1 MVDPSG
7 DRNFD
12 ATIFRDSLRQQKIA
26 ARLAMTAADHARAS
40 ASIEQRL
47 TTLLTARPPASI
59 AFCWPLRKEFDC
71 RRLVGDLLDA
81 GWDACQPVVVAPAMP
96 MVFRAWRPNSPM
108 TTDRHGIPVP
118 NTRTVAAPGIILL
131 PLVAFDE
138 SGYRLGYGGGYFDR
152 TLASLTPRPIG
163 IGVGFELARIDTVRP
178 TAYDIPLD
186 VIVTE
191 TELRDISA
199 AVSARVLDPGR
210 PPTG

>member
-1 MVDPSG
+1 
-7 DRNFD
+7 
-12 ATIFRDSLRQQKIA
+12 
-26 ARLAMTAADHARAS
+26 
-40 ASIEQRL
+40 
-47 TTLLTARPPASI
+47 
-59 AFCWPLRKEFDC
+59 
-71 RRLVGDLLDA
+71 
-81 GWDACQPVVVAPAMP
+81 
-96 MVFRAWRPNSPM
+96 M
-108 TTDRHGIPVP
+108 TTDRHGIPIP
-118 NTRTVAAPGIILL
+118 DTRTVAAPDVILL